1 MNERVETPFPK
12 GCRAAVSLTF
22 DDGLKSQLEVAVPLL
37 NDRGL
42 RATFYL
48 NPRGTTPESDDWR
61 ERWAAWKKVAEQ
73 GHELGNHSLTHP

>member
-48 NPRGTTPESDDWR
+48 NPRGT
-61 ERWAAWKKVAEQ
+61 
-73 GHELGNHSLTHP
+73 

>member
-1 MNERVETPFPK
+1 MGERVMAPFPP
-12 GCRAAVSLTF
+12 GRRAAISLTF
-22 DDGLKSQLEVAVPLL
+22 DDGLRSQREIAVPLL

-48 NPRGTTPESDDWR
+48 NPRGTTPESDDWQ
-61 ERWAAWKKVAEQ
+61 ERWAAWKEVAEQ

>member
-1 MNERVETPFPK
+1 MGEQVKTPFPS
-12 GCRAAVSLTF
+12 GCQAAVSLTF
-22 DDGLKSQLEVAVPLL
+22 DDGMRSQLEVAVPLL

-48 NPRGTTPESDDWR
+48 NPRGTMPESDDWR